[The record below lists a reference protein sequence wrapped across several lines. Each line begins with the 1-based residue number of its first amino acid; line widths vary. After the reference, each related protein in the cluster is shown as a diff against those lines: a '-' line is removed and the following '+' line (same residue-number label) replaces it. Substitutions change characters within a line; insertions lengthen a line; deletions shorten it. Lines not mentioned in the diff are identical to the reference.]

1 MVVRIVISNSPCNV
15 DSPSVSRYHLLEKC
29 HRSKLGIAAK
39 ANFTSLASCLRFGIE
54 KRGLALNYSPPEAWE
69 ESKEDLQ
76 YTCEVFKCAE
86 TDGGLSLV
94 NDTRYDYYSLYGK
107 PLPHVNSTC
116 VPATGMFFLVTKKL
130 NYTLAFR
137 ECKNITA
144 VPADITSEQ
153 RTDALAQLLAG
164 ASVDAAFVGLRSK
177 NGSTFVTSNGNG
189 LDCITYRA
197 WAPGHPRRYRN
208 KFDCV
213 VITRHRTWLSTSCK
227 KSYPVLCELIPGGPY
242 KRGSIFIS
250 RNQKNNGK
258 SQFTEEELQDYEDL
272 TYFTKKE
279 VLYAHQKFKALAP
292 EKVGHNKNAKLP
304 MAKILQYP
312 ELRVNPFRDRICKVF
327 SSSNDGDCTF
337 EDFLDMMSVFSEMAP
352 KAVKAEHAFRIFDF
366 DGDDMIGVSDLR
378 EVIERLCGPELKL
391 SDSEIQQLV
400 QNVLEEAD
408 LDDDGALSFAEFE
421 HIIDKSSDFC
431 HAFRIR
437 L

>member
-1 MVVRIVISNSPCNV
+1 M
-15 DSPSVSRYHLLEKC
+15 
-29 HRSKLGIAAK
+29 G
-39 ANFTSLASCLRFGIE
+39 
-54 KRGLALNYSPPEAWE
+54 
-69 ESKEDLQ
+69 Q
-76 YTCEVFKCAE
+76 
-86 TDGGLSLV
+86 
-94 NDTRYDYYSLYGK
+94 
-107 PLPHVNSTC
+107 
-116 VPATGMFFLVTKKL
+116 
-130 NYTLAFR
+130 
-137 ECKNITA
+137 
-144 VPADITSEQ
+144 
-153 RTDALAQLLAG
+153 
-164 ASVDAAFVGLRSK
+164 
-177 NGSTFVTSNGNG
+177 
-189 LDCITYRA
+189 
-197 WAPGHPRRYRN
+197 
-208 KFDCV
+208 
-213 VITRHRTWLSTSCK
+213 
-227 KSYPVLCELIPGGPY
+227 
-242 KRGSIFIS
+242 
-250 RNQKNNGK
+250 GK

-279 VLYAHQKFKALAP
+279 VLYAHKKFKALAP

-337 EDFLDMMSVFSEMAP
+337 EDFLDMMSVFSENAP

-378 EVIERLCGPELKL
+378 EVVERLCSPELKL
-391 SDSEIQQLV
+391 SDFDIQQVV